1 MFDWNEIQRI
11 INTYSSRTMSK
22 YIFEN
27 GFSGEDAVLRKIWT
41 WSEKSSESC
50 TICVTLEDGQY
61 FHMEDIEELTRIIKT
76 QYPDVSRLKE
86 YTLNLIQFEG
96 DVCTVS
102 GILLTFNLIW
112 LRDGCV
118 GWMCYLWVF
127 FDYFILFYF

>member
-1 MFDWNEIQRI
+1 
-11 INTYSSRTMSK
+11 MSK

-102 GILLTFNLIW
+102 GILLTFNWI
-112 LRDGCV
+112 
-118 GWMCYLWVF
+118 
-127 FDYFILFYF
+127 